1 MKTDEN
7 GENGKEYTEGEAL
20 EEAFSKIGPHL
31 DPDQYLKMRVY
42 KSRYRSGSLG
52 RAAIQTVLTF
62 FGFRPT
68 SYKYYRK
75 KDKSGGD
82 DMSDLSA

>member
-20 EEAFSKIGPHL
+20 NEIFERVDPNTPHYNTL
-31 DPDQYLKMRVY
+31 RSY
-42 KSRYRSGSLG
+42 KSRYRNGKLG
-52 RAAIQTVLTF
+52 RGAIAWLLEF

-68 SYKYYRK
+68 SYQYYRK
-75 KDKSGGD
+75 KDRSRGEENGD
-82 DMSDLSA
+82 AVT